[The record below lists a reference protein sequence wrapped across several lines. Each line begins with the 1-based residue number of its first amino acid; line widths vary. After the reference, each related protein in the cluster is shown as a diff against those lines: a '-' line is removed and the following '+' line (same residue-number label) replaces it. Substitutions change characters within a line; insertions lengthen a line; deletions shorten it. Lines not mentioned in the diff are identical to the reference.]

1 MVGGGTGVLVSG
13 GIGVLVSGTGVL
25 VFGGIGVL
33 VSGIGVFG
41 GIGVRVLV
49 GLGVLVIVGCGMGV
63 FVDGMNVLVGCG
75 VAVLGAM
82 DVLVGSGVAVP
93 SILWQS
99 GSALSASLSASSS
112 TVLKQY
118 SRPGSY
124 EMGPVDGISQTMI
137 ESKRICAS
145 MLSMVSTNKPTSPL
159 AYSAS
164 LTRAMNRSLMKSRK
178 FEPYVSARN
187 VSLDSRP
194 RIRSSVPSLR
204 VSSPSAELLRKYQAW
219 LTGDTMKA

>member
-1 MVGGGTGVLVSG
+1 
-13 GIGVLVSGTGVL
+13 
-25 VFGGIGVL
+25 
-33 VSGIGVFG
+33 
-41 GIGVRVLV
+41 
-49 GLGVLVIVGCGMGV
+49 MGV
-63 FVDGMNVLVGCG
+63 FVDATIVLVDGIKVGCG

-82 DVLVGSGVAVP
+82 DVLVGCGTGVAVR

-112 TVLKQY
+112 VVLKQY
-118 SRPGSY
+118 SLPGSY
-124 EMGPVDGISQTMI
+124 ETGSVDGISQTMI
-137 ESKRICAS
+137 ESKRTCAS

-159 AYSAS
+159 EYSAS

-194 RIRSSVPSLR
+194 RIRSSVPSLK
-204 VSSPSAELLRKYQAW
+204 VSKPSAELLRKYQAW